1 MNALLVSL
9 GLEGWK
15 PALTTLVLP
24 PLPFLLLVLVGARA
38 MFMRRG
44 LGWLLVLLGCAGVWL
59 SCTSV
64 AGVVLTR
71 WLLAPPPVLS
81 SGAIVDL
88 KRAPKTAIVVLGS
101 GRRLLAPEY
110 GLSNLTPR
118 AIERLRFGLWLARE
132 TALPVAFTGGV
143 GLGSP
148 PGATEAE
155 IAARISEREFG
166 FKLRWLEG
174 ESRDTRES
182 AVRSVALL
190 HTQGIEHL
198 VLVTHDYHMPRTRK
212 NFEAALAAQ
221 GVRMQITQ
229 APLGTVGFGRLSL
242 SDWLPSMRGFEST
255 WLALHEALGAL
266 MGA

>member
-1 MNALLVSL
+1 VNQLLLSL
-9 GLEGWK
+9 GIENWK
-15 PALTTLVLP
+15 PTLSALVLP
-24 PLPFLLLVLVGARA
+24 PLPFVLLVLLGARA
-38 MFMRRG
+38 MFARRW
-44 LGWLLVLLGCAGVWL
+44 LGWLLVLVGCAGVWL
-59 SCTSV
+59 SCTTA
-64 AGVVLTR
+64 AGTTLTR
-71 WLLAPPPVLS
+71 WLLQPPRALS
-81 SGAIVDL
+81 SSDIAEL

-110 GLSNLTPR
+110 GMSNLTAR

-143 GLGSP
+143 GLGAA
-148 PGATEAE
+148 PGPTEAE

-166 FKLRWLEG
+166 FKLRWLEA

-190 HTQGIEHL
+190 HAQGIEHL

-221 GVRMQITQ
+221 GVRLQITQ
-229 APLGTVGFGRLSL
+229 APLGMPDSGRLYAG
-242 SDWLPSMRGFEST
+242 DWLPSLRGFEST
-255 WLALHEALGAL
+255 WLALHEALGVL